1 MFEILDLEEFCR
13 DETILGLEA
22 LLLFVVGEVL
32 LNSEGYFHFL
42 SVQLWL
48 NVVIQQLENDTIHDF
63 LGLKLAENNKVTNLL
78 RIVNFEI
85 YIFILTII
93 VIIIIVIGNSHVDLV
108 VVVMWLLNDSVKSLL
123 N

>member
-1 MFEILDLEEFCR
+1 VILDLEEFSR
-13 DETILGLEA
+13 DKTILGLEA
-22 LLLFVVGEVL
+22 VLLFVVWEVL
-32 LNSEGYFHFL
+32 LSSEGYFHFL